1 MLSNQFILERTQIN
15 YSGLKSCLQ
24 GYIYIYDRVNLC
36 SNNST
41 HLSYNTM
48 QHSVMAL
55 SLAGLTHIY
64 N

>member
-24 GYIYIYDRVNLC
+24 GYIYDRVNLC

-41 HLSYNTM
+41 HLSCNTM